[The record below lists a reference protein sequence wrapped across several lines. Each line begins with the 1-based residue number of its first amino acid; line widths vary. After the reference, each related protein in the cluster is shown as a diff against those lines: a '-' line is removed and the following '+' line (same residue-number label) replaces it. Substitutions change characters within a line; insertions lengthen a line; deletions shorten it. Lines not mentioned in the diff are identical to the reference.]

1 MYIYVSDV
9 YYLKFKHVVFIIYH
23 VADDSTLHSRY
34 LYINIHSRSEEK
46 SFNYI
51 SVILKSLNSI
61 HPIWETHTAVPN
73 LAS

>member
-1 MYIYVSDV
+1 MYIYVSKV
-9 YYLKFKHVVFIIYH
+9 YHLEFRHVAFIMYH
-23 VADDSTLHSRY
+23 VANDSALQSIN
-34 LYINIHSRSEEK
+34 LYINIHSRSEEE